1 MRATYI
7 EGDMNYWLFK
17 SEPDV
22 YGIDHLAA
30 GRTTVWDGVR
40 NYQARNYLRSAEV
53 GDLVIFYH
61 SNSKPPGIAGLARVI
76 AARIPDPSQFD
87 PDSKYF
93 DSKSNPD
100 DPRWITVE
108 VEFVEK
114 FPTYL
119 PLDGLRE
126 QFSGDELILVRTG
139 SRLSVMPVTNET
151 ALRILDMAR
160 S

>member
-1 MRATYI
+1 
-7 EGDMNYWLFK
+7 MNYWLFK
-17 SEPDV
+17 SEPDA

-53 GDLVIFYH
+53 GDAVLFYH

-93 DSKSNPD
+93 DPKSNAA

-119 PLDGLRE
+119 PLDMLRE
-126 QFSGDELILVRTG
+126 RFSGDELIVVRTG
-139 SRLSVMPVTNET
+139 SRLSVMPVDI
-151 ALRILDMAR
+151 AVAQRLVAMAR
-160 S
+160 G